1 MVVYPNPTTNFFSI
15 LVSSNSNAP
24 VTIRVYNLLG
34 AMMKII
40 SDVIPGS
47 IVRMADKWENGSYFI
62 QAIQNDQRKTIRA
75 IKANP

>member
-1 MVVYPNPTTNFFSI
+1 
-15 LVSSNSNAP
+15 
-24 VTIRVYNLLG
+24 
-34 AMMKII
+34 MKII